1 MTPSCKWPIVSFSL
15 NNVIWT
21 RFGNDRNKKCF
32 TNKQSGLSQFYT
44 GINFFQWME
53 KSCLKKTLT
62 PQIPVTTHANLVQ
75 LLTSLSL
82 RAIQKLLHKG
92 KRSQSTNAREKCK
105 KMYLKQEKSNET
117 HLSASMYIFLKT
129 ISWSWGPLQPL
140 FPMKWSLV
148 ITPSPRS
155 KKDNNDNNNNGERK
169 VKKAGMTESQKN
181 KILRWLDRVYQ
192 GQYLPSLYINYLA
205 INKDLAKLLPQLY

>member
-1 MTPSCKWPIVSFSL
+1 
-15 NNVIWT
+15 
-21 RFGNDRNKKCF
+21 
-32 TNKQSGLSQFYT
+32 
-44 GINFFQWME
+44 ME

-129 ISWSWGPLQPL
+129 IIFMILGAFATT
-140 FPMKWSLV
+140 FPNEMK
-148 ITPSPRS
+148 PSNHTFSPPPP
-155 KKDNNDNNNNGERK
+155 KKQQKQQQRGKESEKSRDERK
-169 VKKAGMTESQKN
+169 SEKQNIKVAGWGFSGSIPPKFIH
-181 KILRWLDRVYQ
+181 K
-192 GQYLPSLYINYLA
+192 LPGY
-205 INKDLAKLLPQLY
+205 

>member
-1 MTPSCKWPIVSFSL
+1 MTPSCKWPIVPFSL

-21 RFGNDRNKKCF
+21 RFENDRNKKCF

-92 KRSQSTNAREKCK
+92 KRSQPTNAREKCK
-105 KMYLKQEKSNET
+105 KCTLNRKN
-117 HLSASMYIFLKT
+117 
-129 ISWSWGPLQPL
+129 
-140 FPMKWSLV
+140 PMKLIFQHPCTFFWKQFHDPGGLC
-148 ITPSPRS
+148 
-155 KKDNNDNNNNGERK
+155 NHF
-169 VKKAGMTESQKN
+169 SQWN
-181 KILRWLDRVYQ
+181 E
-192 GQYLPSLYINYLA
+192 A
-205 INKDLAKLLPQLY
+205 

>member
-15 NNVIWT
+15 NTGNVIWT
-21 RFGNDRNKKCF
+21 RFENDRNKKCF

-62 PQIPVTTHANLVQ
+62 PQISVTTHANLVQ

-92 KRSQSTNAREKCK
+92 KRSQPTNARERCK

-117 HLSASMYIFLKT
+117 HLSAFMYIFLKT

-148 ITPSPRS
+148 ITPSPCPPP
-155 KKDNNDNNNNGERK
+155 KKQQWQQQWGKESEKSRDDRK
-169 VKKAGMTESQKN
+169 SEK
-181 KILRWLDRVYQ
+181 
-192 GQYLPSLYINYLA
+192 
-205 INKDLAKLLPQLY
+205 

>member
-1 MTPSCKWPIVSFSL
+1 
-15 NNVIWT
+15 
-21 RFGNDRNKKCF
+21 
-32 TNKQSGLSQFYT
+32 
-44 GINFFQWME
+44 ME

-129 ISWSWGPLQPL
+129 IIFMILGAFATT
-140 FPMKWSLV
+140 FPNEMKPSNHTFSL
-148 ITPSPRS
+148 PP
-155 KKDNNDNNNNGERK
+155 
-169 VKKAGMTESQKN
+169 SQKTTTTTTMGEG
-181 KILRWLDRVYQ
+181 K
-192 GQYLPSLYINYLA
+192 
-205 INKDLAKLLPQLY
+205 